1 MLKRV
6 AMFVLLLTVAFGATA
21 QEQNEKKES
30 KFWFSAGADFASNY
44 MWRGYDQSYTGNMFD
59 PSVQY
64 GVTLGYGRFFL
75 DLWANNSLMSTY
87 NEFDMT
93 IGYEHK
99 GLRITVYDVYCGLT
113 KEMPHFFDKDTHNL
127 TATIDYTFF
136 DRLRL
141 HWGTTFVHSSDFI
154 EKEDG
159 TRRRA
164 FSSYF
169 EVAYTQPILLFFDLE
184 ITAGASP
191 WTGPFWCAGPR
202 VMQLDG
208 SYALDFDN
216 IPTGFNVTNLSLTIK
231 KDFDLRFCEIPVS
244 LGYTYNPTT
253 NRHYALLKAGIWF

>member
-87 NEFDMT
+87 NAFDMT

-141 HWGTTFVHSSDFI
+141 HWGTTFIHSSDFI

-169 EVAYTQPILLFFDLE
+169 EVSYTQPILLFFDLE

-216 IPTGFNVTNLSLTIK
+216 IPTGFNVTNLSLAIK
-231 KDFDLRFCEIPVS
+231 KDFDLRICEIPVS